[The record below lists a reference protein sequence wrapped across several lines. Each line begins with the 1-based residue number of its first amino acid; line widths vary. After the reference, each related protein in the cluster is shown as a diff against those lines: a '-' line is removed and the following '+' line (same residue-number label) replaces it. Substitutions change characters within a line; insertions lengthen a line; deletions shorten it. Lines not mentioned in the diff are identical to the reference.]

1 MDQESFKM
9 KTDIRISPFSTIKE
23 AMQLLDSTSQRL
35 LLVLDEDERLLG
47 SLSDGDIR
55 RFILKNNTIDGIVEK
70 AYNNNVTYCFE
81 SDMETEK
88 IKKVLIEKKIEVM
101 PVVNK
106 DRRVVDYVTWE
117 ELFESKDDLEG
128 PKKQVSLPVII
139 MAGGMGTRLDPFTRI
154 LPKPLIPLGNQP
166 IIEHIMDRFR
176 ACGIEQYYLTLN
188 HKAKIIKAYF
198 EERTQPHRSVE
209 FVEEV
214 KPLGTAGS
222 LRLLL
227 DKIEST
233 VFVTNC
239 DIIVEADFAALYD
252 HHMENNYDI
261 TLVASVKHVSIP
273 YGICHIENGGSLA
286 HIQEKPEYDFLVN
299 TGLYV
304 VSRRAV
310 ELIPADT
317 SLDMTDLIAMAKD
330 KGWPVGVY
338 PVSGKSWV
346 DVGEW
351 SKFQEA
357 SEEFH
362 NVSKI

>member
-1 MDQESFKM
+1 M

-117 ELFESKDDLEG
+117 ELFGSKDDLEG
-128 PKKQVSLPVII
+128 PKKQVSLPVVI

-154 LPKPLIPLGNQP
+154 LPKPLIPLGNKP

-176 ACGIEQYYLTLN
+176 ACGI
-188 HKAKIIKAYF
+188 
-198 EERTQPHRSVE
+198 
-209 FVEEV
+209 
-214 KPLGTAGS
+214 
-222 LRLLL
+222 
-227 DKIEST
+227 
-233 VFVTNC
+233 
-239 DIIVEADFAALYD
+239 
-252 HHMENNYDI
+252 
-261 TLVASVKHVSIP
+261 
-273 YGICHIENGGSLA
+273 
-286 HIQEKPEYDFLVN
+286 
-299 TGLYV
+299 
-304 VSRRAV
+304 
-310 ELIPADT
+310 
-317 SLDMTDLIAMAKD
+317 
-330 KGWPVGVY
+330 
-338 PVSGKSWV
+338 
-346 DVGEW
+346 
-351 SKFQEA
+351 
-357 SEEFH
+357 
-362 NVSKI
+362 